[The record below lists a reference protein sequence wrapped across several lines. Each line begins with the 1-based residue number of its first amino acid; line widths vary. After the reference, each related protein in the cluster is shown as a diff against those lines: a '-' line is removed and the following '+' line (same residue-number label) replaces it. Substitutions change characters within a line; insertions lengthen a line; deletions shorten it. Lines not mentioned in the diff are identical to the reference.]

1 MFLNGHDATP
11 FLPKDTD
18 AMNPTLFR
26 EKKMFAE
33 TTKIELPKTNN
44 GSDLK
49 NLILN
54 GLEEIGRGKI
64 SKSGSVSVK
73 PSKGLRKIFTTADVE
88 GAVRKTTTGYKLIL
102 DATSGLTVWG
112 WVVLVLFFPIGLL
125 VLFLPNATC
134 GRLKKA
140 MKEAKFAMEESTASE
155 DIPVLETC

>member
-1 MFLNGHDATP
+1 
-11 FLPKDTD
+11 
-18 AMNPTLFR
+18 
-26 EKKMFAE
+26 MFAE

-44 GSDLK
+44 GSELK

-88 GAVRKTTTGYKLIL
+88 GAVRKTTTGYKLVL

-112 WVVLVLFFPIGLL
+112 WVVLVLLFPIGLL
-125 VLFLPNATC
+125 VLLLPLRGLTAKCLVASMVISCVLNRCWKMST
-134 GRLKKA
+134 RLPKRKLR
-140 MKEAKFAMEESTASE
+140 STK
-155 DIPVLETC
+155 